1 MGKKTTDILIEKAIN
16 ALISSIEIYNKP
28 DFKYRDE
35 NFSILLINAWELL
48 LKAKI
53 IEDNNNKR
61 ESLYIRKYHIKRNG
75 EKGKQWK
82 YERTRTGNYMTISII
97 KCIRR
102 LSKEIDEAVISN
114 IITLLEIRDNST
126 HFYTPSLDLVKNI
139 HEIGSASIEN
149 FITLLNSWFKKD
161 LSNYNLYLLPLAF
174 FGQNPINAVANYK
187 EEKYLIDY
195 IEQEKKRH
203 PYKNSSPTN
212 YALYINI
219 GLSKTSKGASG
230 VYLTN
235 DPRAPS
241 VQLDSKQL
249 KAKYPFDYDALV
261 KKCNTRYSNF
271 KLNQSF
277 HTFRRNYFTN
287 PKYCYPLFPNL
298 NETGNPKYY
307 YSSAILEKLD
317 KIYTK
322 I

>member
-1 MGKKTTDILIEKAIN
+1 MGKKITDILVEKAIN

-53 IEDNNNKR
+53 IKDNKNKR
-61 ESLYIRKYHIKRNG
+61 ESLYIKKYLIKRDG
-75 EKGKQWK
+75 ERSKQWRYK
-82 YERTRTGNYMTISII
+82 TTRTGNYMTISIT
-97 KCIRR
+97 KCLQK
-102 LSKEIDEAVISN
+102 LSEVIEEAVTSN

-126 HFYTPSLDLVKNI
+126 HFYTPSLDLVRNI

-149 FITLLNSWFKKD
+149 FITLLNSWFNKD

-174 FGQNPINAVANYK
+174 FGQNPINAIANYK
-187 EEKYLIDY
+187 EEKYLLDY
-195 IEQEKKRH
+195 IEQEKRKY
-203 PYKNSSPTN
+203 PYKNSSSTN

-235 DPRAPS
+235 DPKAPS
-241 VQLDSKQL
+241 VQLNSSQL
-249 KAKYPFDYDALV
+249 NARYPFDYDTLV
-261 KKCNTRYSNF
+261 KKCHTRYSDF
-271 KLNQSF
+271 KLNQTF
-277 HTFRRNYFTN
+277 HDFRRHYFTDL
-287 PKYCYPLFPNL
+287 KYCYPLYPTL

-317 KIYTK
+317 EVYTR